1 MPRLKNNGTTI
12 SNKHEVLAMDEPGF
26 AFPRRRIREA
36 MKNKQTGTTIM
47 EAALVLP
54 AFFLL
59 LMAVFE
65 FGLVFSAYHTMV
77 GAAREG
83 ARVAVAPDPANS
95 YLLPD
100 GGTVASK
107 VCQKLQAG
115 VFGAIASC
123 GSYPASTPNSTATCP
138 PFAGGT
144 PPKLTTEDVYV
155 NSPRMGNA
163 CTMTVPEGGTEDYVQ
178 VAVHRKV
185 RLFWGWQFPL
195 TVRAVMRSEGN

>member
-1 MPRLKNNGTTI
+1 MKSKQHGATI
-12 SNKHEVLAMDEPGF
+12 L
-26 AFPRRRIREA
+26 
-36 MKNKQTGTTIM
+36 

-65 FGLVFSAYHTMV
+65 FGLVISAYHTMV

-83 ARVAVAPDPANS
+83 ARVAVIPDPANG
-95 YLLPD
+95 YQLPT
-100 GGTVASK
+100 GGAVASA

-115 VFGAIASC
+115 VFGPIASC
-123 GSYPASTPNSTATCP
+123 SGYPGSAPNATATCP
-138 PFAGGT
+138 PFAGGN

-163 CTMTVPEGGTEDYVQ
+163 CTMTVPEGGTEAYVQ
-178 VAVHRKV
+178 VAVHRNV
-185 RLFWGWQFPL
+185 HLFWGWQFPL

>member
-1 MPRLKNNGTTI
+1 MESKQKGATI
-12 SNKHEVLAMDEPGF
+12 L
-26 AFPRRRIREA
+26 
-36 MKNKQTGTTIM
+36 

-65 FGLVFSAYHTMV
+65 FGLIISAYHTMV

-83 ARVAVAPDPANS
+83 ARLAVSPDAANG
-95 YLLPD
+95 YQLPD
-100 GGTVASK
+100 GGTVAYK
-107 VCQKLQAG
+107 VCQQLQAG
-115 VFGAIASC
+115 VFGGIATC
-123 GSYPASTPNSTATCP
+123 PGYPGNTPNSSATCP

-144 PPKLTTEDVYV
+144 PPPLTTEDVYV

-163 CTMTVPEGGTEDYVQ
+163 CTMTVPEGGTESYVQ
-178 VAVHRKV
+178 VAVHRNV

>member
-1 MPRLKNNGTTI
+1 VARPQYSVHDHMESKQKGATI
-12 SNKHEVLAMDEPGF
+12 V
-26 AFPRRRIREA
+26 
-36 MKNKQTGTTIM
+36 

-54 AFFLL
+54 LFFLL
-59 LMAVFE
+59 LLTVFE
-65 FGLVFSAYHTMV
+65 FGLVFSAYHSMV

-83 ARVAVAPDPANS
+83 ARVAVIPDPNNA
-95 YLLPD
+95 YQLPD
-100 GGTVASK
+100 GGTVAHK
-107 VCQKLQAG
+107 VCDKLQAG
-115 VFGAIASC
+115 VFGALGTCS
-123 GSYPASTPNSTATCP
+123 SYPGSTPSSTATCP

-163 CTMTVPEGGTEDYVQ
+163 CQMTVPEGGTEAYVQ
-178 VAVHRKV
+178 VAVHRNV

>member
-1 MPRLKNNGTTI
+1 
-12 SNKHEVLAMDEPGF
+12 
-26 AFPRRRIREA
+26 
-36 MKNKQTGTTIM
+36 MKSKQSGATIM

-54 AFFLL
+54 TFFLL

-83 ARVAVAPDPANS
+83 ARVAVIPDPNNA

-100 GGTVASK
+100 GGTVALK

-115 VFGAIASC
+115 VFGPLATCS
-123 GSYPASTPNSTATCP
+123 SYPGSSPNATATCP

-155 NSPRMGNA
+155 NSPRMGNG
-163 CTMTVPEGGTEDYVQ
+163 CQMTVPEGGTEQYVQ
-178 VAVHRKV
+178 VAVHRTV
-185 RLFWGWQFPL
+185 RLFWGWRFPL
-195 TVRAVMRSEGN
+195 TA

>member
-1 MPRLKNNGTTI
+1 MKSKQHGATI
-12 SNKHEVLAMDEPGF
+12 V
-26 AFPRRRIREA
+26 
-36 MKNKQTGTTIM
+36 

-59 LMAVFE
+59 LLAVFE
-65 FGLVFSAYHTMV
+65 FGLIISAYHTMV

-83 ARVAVAPDPANS
+83 ARVAVIPDPNNG
-95 YLLPD
+95 YQLPD
-100 GGTVASK
+100 GGAVAFA

-115 VFGAIASC
+115 VFGPIATCSTYP
-123 GSYPASTPNSTATCP
+123 GSEPNTSATCP

-155 NSPRMGNA
+155 NSPATKLNNA
-163 CTMTVPEGGTEDYVQ
+163 CQMTVPEGGTEDYVQ
-178 VAVHRKV
+178 VAVHRNV